1 MIVGTMTGASVPYL
15 RLREMFAVVHTRWRA
30 DVVKLALKLG
40 DVALDEGQTQL
51 ESLVRIRRAGEREA
65 AGSSLADLVELEVAS
80 GGLAQGKG
88 GERSKDQA
96 RGNHL
101 WTSRL
106 WGGKVDETLGD
117 GSQHKGAIYSAKP
130 ARRTAIK

>member
-1 MIVGTMTGASVPYL
+1 MASYL
-15 RLREMFAVVHTRWRA
+15 GLGEVLAVVGARRHA
-30 DVVKLALKLG
+30 DIVELALKFS

-88 GERSKDQA
+88 GEGSKDQA

-101 WTSRL
+101 ELLNCEGVRL
-106 WGGKVDETLGD
+106 TRP
-117 GSQHKGAIYSAKP
+117 S
-130 ARRTAIK
+130 

>member
-65 AGSSLADLVELEVAS
+65 AGSVLAGLMKLEVAS
-80 GGLAQGKG
+80 DRLAQRKG
-88 GERSKDQA
+88 GEGSKEQA
-96 RGNHL
+96 GGNHFG
-101 WTSRL
+101 RL
-106 WGGKVDETLGD
+106 DCE
-117 GSQHKGAIYSAKP
+117 A
-130 ARRTAIK
+130 ARPGRP